1 MAFSSCISN
10 DDDSSSQLKSGVN
23 LSRIDKSIRPQD
35 DFYRHVNGNWLN
47 TFEIPDDKSNYG
59 TFTELQEKAK
69 KDIHEIIHSSL
80 SENHI
85 EGSDSQKIADLY
97 KSYMDEEYIENS
109 STRYLEPELD
119 RINQISNLTDLS
131 SYMAYA
137 DIVSSSPFG
146 IYVSVDQKNP
156 DQYIMYISQSGLS
169 LPDRDYY
176 LEESENMKKYRKQ
189 YKNYI
194 SQIFS
199 STGLEEP
206 RKAAESILE
215 LETKIARIQW
225 EREENRDPKKTYNL
239 RTIEDL
245 NKNQANIDWQ
255 SWLKSLAIED
265 YDTFVV
271 RQPDYLDSLN
281 KMIPTISLDRWK
293 TYFKWQILNSFSPY
307 LSKEFQDAHF
317 NFYKKVLS
325 GVSEEEPRWQR
336 AVSLVN
342 RSIGELVGKAYVK
355 KYFDS
360 KSKEKMQ
367 DLVDN
372 LKESYAIS
380 IQGLGWMS
388 KKTKKEAL
396 KKLDKFRSK
405 IGFPNEWK
413 TYENLEI
420 NSQKLFHNIKNIR
433 LFKFQE
439 NTSKLGKKINR
450 EEWKMNPQTVNA
462 YYSPLTNE
470 IVFPA
475 AILQAPFFNFSADD
489 AINYGAIGAVIGHEM
504 GHGFDDKGSQFDGNG
519 MLRDWWEKSDR
530 DNFNER
536 TRMLVEQYNN
546 YTVVDGTK
554 VNGEFTL
561 GENIGDAAGVVIA
574 FKAYQLSK
582 KNKKDIKID
591 GLTGDQ
597 RFFFGWATI
606 WARLY
611 RDAELLQRIKTD
623 PHAPSEFRCNGPLV
637 NMPEFVKTFDVKEN
651 DGMYKS
657 PEKQIKIW

>member
-199 STGLEEP
+199 FTGLEEP

>member
-1 MAFSSCISN
+1 
-10 DDDSSSQLKSGVN
+10 
-23 LSRIDKSIRPQD
+23 
-35 DFYRHVNGNWLN
+35 
-47 TFEIPDDKSNYG
+47 
-59 TFTELQEKAK
+59 
-69 KDIHEIIHSSL
+69 
-80 SENHI
+80 
-85 EGSDSQKIADLY
+85 
-97 KSYMDEEYIENS
+97 
-109 STRYLEPELD
+109 
-119 RINQISNLTDLS
+119 
-131 SYMAYA
+131 
-137 DIVSSSPFG
+137 
-146 IYVSVDQKNP
+146 
-156 DQYIMYISQSGLS
+156 
-169 LPDRDYY
+169 
-176 LEESENMKKYRKQ
+176 
-189 YKNYI
+189 
-194 SQIFS
+194 
-199 STGLEEP
+199 
-206 RKAAESILE
+206 
-215 LETKIARIQW
+215 
-225 EREENRDPKKTYNL
+225 
-239 RTIEDL
+239 
-245 NKNQANIDWQ
+245 
-255 SWLKSLAIED
+255 
-265 YDTFVV
+265 
-271 RQPDYLDSLN
+271 
-281 KMIPTISLDRWK
+281 
-293 TYFKWQILNSFSPY
+293 
-307 LSKEFQDAHF
+307 
-317 NFYKKVLS
+317 
-325 GVSEEEPRWQR
+325 
-336 AVSLVN
+336 
-342 RSIGELVGKAYVK
+342 
-355 KYFDS
+355 
-360 KSKEKMQ
+360 
-367 DLVDN
+367 
-372 LKESYAIS
+372 
-380 IQGLGWMS
+380 
-388 KKTKKEAL
+388 
-396 KKLDKFRSK
+396 
-405 IGFPNEWK
+405 
-413 TYENLEI
+413 
-420 NSQKLFHNIKNIR
+420 
-433 LFKFQE
+433 
-439 NTSKLGKKINR
+439 
-450 EEWKMNPQTVNA
+450 MNPQTVNA